1 MGLNHKRAGMMVRL
15 EEIPMFSALDE
26 HYIKELH
33 NAVHVKQYSKDSI
46 VFYEGDVSDYLHI
59 LMDGDV
65 KLYKTS
71 PKGSQIQI
79 NRFSAPSL
87 IAEFVCFEKEVFP
100 ATCEFVTDGTV
111 GLLHFDKLYEYL
123 NQPEFSLELIKSL
136 TGKVM
141 TLSALVH
148 KETILSSEAKVADLM
163 IKKIAIFNRLKN
175 NEIASILNL
184 TPETF
189 SRILT
194 KLKKEG
200 IITIDEHI
208 LKVLNEDA
216 LYVIIETNT
225 MKECTNCIAHFKAEI
240 GYKD

>member
-1 MGLNHKRAGMMVRL
+1 MVAL
-15 EEIPMFSALDE
+15 QEIPMFSALDE
-26 HYIKELH
+26 NYIKDLH
-33 NAVHVKQYSKDSI
+33 NAVHVKHYSKDSI
-46 VFYEGDVSDYLHI
+46 VFYEGDESEYLHI
-59 LMDGDV
+59 LMEGDV

-87 IAEFVCFEKEVFP
+87 IAEFACFEQEVFP
-100 ATCEFVTDGTV
+100 ASCEFVTDGAV

-163 IKKIAIFNRLKN
+163 IKKVAIFNRLKN

-194 KLKKEG
+194 KFKKEE
-200 IITIDEHI
+200 IISVESHV
-208 LKVLNEDA
+208 LKVLNADA
-216 LYVIIETNT
+216 LYIIVDTNT
-225 MKECTNCIAHFKAEI
+225 MKECTNCIAHFKEEI
-240 GYKD
+240 GYKE

>member
-1 MGLNHKRAGMMVRL
+1 MIRL
-15 EEIPMFSALDE
+15 EEIPIFSALE
-26 HYIKELH
+26 EKYLAELK
-33 NAVHVKQYSKDSI
+33 NAVHVKHFSKDSI
-46 VFYEGDVSDYLHI
+46 VFYEGDESEYLHI
-59 LMDGDV
+59 LMEGDV

-87 IAEFVCFEKEVFP
+87 IAEFACFEKEVFP
-100 ATCEFVTDGTV
+100 ASCEFVTDGAI
-111 GLLHFDKLYEYL
+111 GLLHFDKLYAYL

-141 TLSALVH
+141 LLSSLVH

-163 IKKIAIFNRLKN
+163 IKKVAIFNRLKN
-175 NEIASILNL
+175 NEISSILNL

-194 KLKKEG
+194 KLKKEE
-200 IITIDEHI
+200 IISVDNQQ
-208 LKVLNEDA
+208 LKVLNIDA
-216 LYVIIETNT
+216 LYSIVDTNT